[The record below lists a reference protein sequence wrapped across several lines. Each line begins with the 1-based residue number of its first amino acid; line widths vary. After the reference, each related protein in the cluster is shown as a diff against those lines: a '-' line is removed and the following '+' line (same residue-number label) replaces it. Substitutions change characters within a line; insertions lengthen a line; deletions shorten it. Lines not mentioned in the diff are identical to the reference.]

1 MHTDRLRYSMGVGMG
16 ILYRFPYKIPY
27 VKKLQTLQF
36 VGEDSPLDDSDA
48 HLESLLDFAISRLF
62 THAHQGGHVLGT
74 VARHSHAQ
82 LFQNGQEVQQ
92 RGREDGFDLVSGRDS
107 GRGAVRD

>member
-36 VGEDSPLDDSDA
+36 VDEEDSPLDDSDT
-48 HLESLLDFAISRLF
+48 LLVSLLLDFAITRQ
-62 THAHQGGHVLGT
+62 AGHVLGLP
-74 VARHSHAQ
+74 HAQ

-92 RGREDGFDLVSGRDS
+92 RGLTGREDGFNLVGGGDFGR
-107 GRGAVRD
+107 AAIRD